1 MTNDEQRRRLKQLL
15 KDGVITQETYDQ
27 AIAKVPEEKKLDI
40 YNNQQGELCIILK
53 YKGYQWIIRIPVLYD
68 VPTYIREKYPM
79 DNSKQ
84 GRKNQ
89 YLWKIIS
96 ENRVKIAELDRQRKV
111 QWITSKEPVK
121 QGKKPEAKSRVLVV
135 QETGRYGSFVPF
147 RS

>member
-15 KDGVITQETYDQ
+15 KDSLITQEMYDA

-79 DNSKQ
+79 DSSKQ

-121 QGKKPEAKSRVLVV
+121 QEKKPEVKSRVLTVT
-135 QETGRYGSFVPF
+135 ESGRYGAFVPF